1 MTINC
6 CKNSVSLINNLSG
19 KYSKS
24 KTSFC
29 EIRYLRDE
37 AYHILCYDRRN
48 VSGSVL
54 KSELSFA
61 GGWPGQSTFHL
72 GTIGIAMK
80 EAPSTL
86 VVCMEGEGALVAV
99 KWEPC
104 QFQHQYLQCG
114 APVYPLRE

>member
-37 AYHILCYDRRN
+37 ANPILCYDRRN

-86 VVCMEGEGALVAV
+86 VVCVWRGRGH
-99 KWEPC
+99 WS
-104 QFQHQYLQCG
+104 Q
-114 APVYPLRE
+114 